1 MLQMTLTRYN
11 PFRDMEDFSRNWSLL
26 PDVFSRFFDEPVA
39 VRPWSPSVD
48 IEEKDNEIVLKAD
61 IPGVNQKDLEVR
73 LENGTLTLKGER
85 KFEKEDKQKGYH
97 RIERGYGS
105 FVRSFALPTAVDADK
120 VQAHYHDGVLT
131 VTLPKTEASKARK
144 VKISTN

>member
-1 MLQMTLTRYN
+1 MNLIRYN
-11 PFRDMEDFSRNWSLL
+11 PFRELEEMTRSWSLL
-26 PDVFSRFFDEPVA
+26 PDVFTRFFEEPLT

-48 IEEKDNEIVLKAD
+48 IEEKDNEIVVKAD
-61 IPGVNQKDLEVR
+61 IPGVSEKDLEVR
-73 LENGTLTLKGER
+73 LENNTLTLKGER

-105 FVRSFALPTAVDADK
+105 FVRSFALPASVDADK
-120 VQAHYHDGVLT
+120 VQAHYKDGVLT
-131 VTLPKTEASKARK
+131 VTLPKTEAAKARK

>member
-1 MLQMTLTRYN
+1 MTLTRYN

>member
-26 PDVFSRFFDEPVA
+26 PDVFSRFFDEPVT

-61 IPGVNQKDLEVR
+61 IPGVNEKDLEVR

-105 FVRSFALPTAVDADK
+105 FVRSFALPAAVDSDK